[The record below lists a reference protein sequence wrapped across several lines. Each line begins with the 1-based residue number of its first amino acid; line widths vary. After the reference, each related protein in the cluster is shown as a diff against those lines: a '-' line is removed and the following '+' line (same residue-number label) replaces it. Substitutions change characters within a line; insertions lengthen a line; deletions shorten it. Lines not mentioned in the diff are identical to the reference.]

1 MKSFPSLYFANLFLI
16 IGTSLLTTYLALYLG
31 KNGISTFWIGLMTSC
46 YYMGLLLGSK
56 LGYHL
61 IKSVGHIRTFAAS
74 TAAVL
79 ACVAAHG
86 VSDNIYLWLALRL
99 FVGLGMMCNYMV
111 LESWLNE
118 QAAPESRGR
127 VFSFY
132 MITSYLGMILGQFAL
147 AEFPE
152 LGYAPLFLVCM
163 ALAIGI
169 IPISI
174 TRRIHPKPLKPIQV
188 SLFDYFKK
196 VPQSLTAVHFAGI
209 INGSFYGLA
218 PTFAKSSGFNSSE
231 IAIFM
236 SATIFAGLIAQWP
249 MGILS
254 DKIRRS
260 VLIRTNAVAIGV
272 VSLALFLLPITQ
284 TLAFALT
291 FMFGLFAFT
300 LYPLSSALANSRV
313 EDEERVGVSSALLV
327 VFGAGA
333 ALGSTANAQ
342 VMTYFGHQALY
353 ASIALL
359 TVIMYLLL
367 TYINSKQKVE
377 QPESSDYVVGTSD
390 VTNSPLAATMDP
402 RIEETTA
409 HEQMLVV
416 DEIDD
421 EYEENN
427 AVFDTD
433 DPQGD
438 LFKDFQTQ
446 DETAELKK

>member
-1 MKSFPSLYFANLFLI
+1 MKSFFSLYFANLFLI
-16 IGTSLLTTYLALYLG
+16 IGTGLLTTYLALYLG
-31 KNGISTFWIGLMTSC
+31 KNGISTLWIGLMTSC
-46 YYMGLLLGSK
+46 YYLGLLLGSK

-61 IKSVGHIRTFAAS
+61 IKSVGHIRTFATS
-74 TAAVL
+74 TAAVI

-86 VSDNIYLWLALRL
+86 VSDSIYLWLGLRL
-99 FVGLGMMCNYMV
+99 LVGLGMMCNYMV
-111 LESWLNE
+111 IESWLNE
-118 QAAPESRGR
+118 QAEPESRGR

-132 MITSYLGMILGQFAL
+132 MITSYLGMILGQFVL

-174 TRRIHPKPLKPIQV
+174 TSRIHPKPLKPIQV

-196 VPQSLTAVHFAGI
+196 VPQSLTAILFAGI

-218 PTFAKSSGFNSSE
+218 PTFATLSGFDSSE

-236 SATIFAGLIAQWP
+236 SMTIFAGLLAQWP

-260 VLIRTNAVAIGV
+260 ALIRTNAVAIGL
-272 VSLALFLLPITQ
+272 VSLALFLLPMSQIQ
-284 TLAFALT
+284 AYILT
-291 FMFGLFAFT
+291 FIFGLFAFT

-313 EDEERVGVSSALLV
+313 EDEDRVGVSSALLV
-327 VFGAGA
+327 AFGGGA

-342 VMTYFGHQALY
+342 IMTYFGHQALY
-353 ASIALL
+353 ASITVL
-359 TVIMYLLL
+359 TLVMYLLL
-367 TYINSKQKVE
+367 TYINSKQTAE
-377 QPESSDYVVGTSD
+377 QPEPSDYIVATTD
-390 VTNSPLAATMDP
+390 FTNSPLAATMDP

-409 HEQMLVV
+409 HDQMLVI
-416 DEIDD
+416 DETDD
-421 EYEENN
+421 EG
-427 AVFDTD
+427 FDD
-433 DPQGD
+433 DNEAHPQGE
-438 LFKDFQTQ
+438 LFTTCK
-446 DETAELKK
+446 AMK